1 MGIFKAYEEKIQAQN
16 RKIAEIQLDNDKLS
30 AKNQKAINMINDFN
44 WETDNCYTLI
54 REVKNALVGQN

>member
-1 MGIFKAYEEKIQAQN
+1 MLFRSYEEKLQAQN
-16 RKIAEIQLDNDKLS
+16 RKIAEVQLDNAELS
-30 AKNQKAINMINDFN
+30 AKNEKAIRLINDFN